1 MRMTILLISLIFL
14 SACGVDGEPETP
26 TMGVH
31 VGVGKGGDVNVSTT
45 VRGSVGPVDVSVGF

>member
-1 MRMTILLISLIFL
+1 MRTAITLISIAFL
-14 SACGVDGEPETP
+14 CSCGADGEPEMP